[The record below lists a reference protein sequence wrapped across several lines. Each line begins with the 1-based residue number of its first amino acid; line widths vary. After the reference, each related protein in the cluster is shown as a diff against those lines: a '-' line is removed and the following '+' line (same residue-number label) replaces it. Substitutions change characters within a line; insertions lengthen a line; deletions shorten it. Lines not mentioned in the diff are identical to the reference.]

1 MEKEF
6 FVEVLEHPEY
16 GEVYRFLE
24 VDPQTGEEQAVDP
37 FDSGM
42 VRRYQEA
49 PPELFY
55 ITSKRGAD
63 ASGFY
68 QGEQFIVQRGSKFA
82 GTTTPKCPKRYL
94 KLREE
99 LLLSGK
105 LTPLGHQYLVMEDVE
120 FASPLIA
127 MGVAIGGWAKGA
139 HDWKKI

>member
-1 MEKEF
+1 MEKEYY
-6 FVEVLEHPEY
+6 VEAVEHPVFQEL
-16 GEVYRFLE
+16 YRFYEL
-24 VDPQTGEEQAVDP
+24 DPETGEELAVDP

-42 VRRYQEA
+42 VKRYQEA

-82 GTTTPKCPKRYL
+82 ATTSAKCPKRYV
-94 KLREE
+94 KMREE

-105 LTPLGHQYLVMEDVE
+105 LTPLGKQYLVMEDLE
-120 FASPLIA
+120 FASPLLA
-127 MGVAIGGWAKGA
+127 MGVVIGGWAKGA